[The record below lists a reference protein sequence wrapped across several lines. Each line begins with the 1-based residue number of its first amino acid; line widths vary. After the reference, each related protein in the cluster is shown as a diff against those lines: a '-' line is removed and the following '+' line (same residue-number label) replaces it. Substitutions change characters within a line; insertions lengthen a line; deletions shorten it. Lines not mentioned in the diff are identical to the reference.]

1 MNAIMNSLVRRIRI
15 YLIIRRVIRILEL
28 VIIPCLFG
36 YFLINKGILV
46 HDFFLNSFGVIVFVF
61 ILLEIFVHLYLFI
74 LIGELNDLQKI
85 WLEHY
90 NFEIEQSK
98 KLKQQLDEFLS
109 HEQDENLNQNVK
121 DLMAKEKSGD
131 GYLSL
136 NYLRSKTE
144 YSIAR
149 MRLRKIIVLK
159 KAIKKWW

>member
-1 MNAIMNSLVRRIRI
+1 MNKIMNSLVRRIRR
-15 YLIIRRVIRILEL
+15 YLIVRRVLRALEL

-36 YFLINKGILV
+36 YSLINKGILV

-61 ILLEIFVHLYLFI
+61 ILLEIFVHLYLFF

-90 NFEIEQSK
+90 NFEIEQSN
-98 KLKQQLDEFLS
+98 KLKQLLDEFLS
-109 HEQDENLNQNVK
+109 HEQDENLNQNAK

-149 MRLRKIIVLK
+149 MRLRKIAVLK